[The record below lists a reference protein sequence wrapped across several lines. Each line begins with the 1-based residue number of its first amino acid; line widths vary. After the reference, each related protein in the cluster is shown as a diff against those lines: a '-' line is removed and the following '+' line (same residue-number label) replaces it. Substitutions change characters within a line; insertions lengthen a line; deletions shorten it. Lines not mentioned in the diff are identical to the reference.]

1 MKKLMIA
8 VASAM
13 AVGLAAQAAEQWFD
27 GGIAGDWP
35 DDSSMFGGSWSNTTG
50 SAYADSKVTVSAD
63 AENPLS
69 FNATE
74 SKNPASETV
83 AITSTLTFTPFDKLP
98 DVPEEAKAGV
108 ISYGGKFYVIAK
120 DGEANAW
127 KDSAIP
133 ATETA
138 VVKVTFIDADTA
150 VYDIDGSVSTNDIV
164 AITEVSKVCMSGD
177 GAISGLTAQT
187 EAKSVGPQTP
197 PTGGGSVTP
206 AEGEPGVYDVQ
217 PSPEGNVTIIP
228 ASLKPT
234 DTIRVTT
241 PEDIQVTGVPADQIQ
256 VKLNDTVI
264 PNSVFVGGDATGF
277 STALNSEGSA
287 QVGSETIKV
296 TPELSEAGDPSG
308 VKPFVL
314 ADDAT
319 VGAKTIP
326 GLTYTLVRQTAPKGG
341 SSEDVDTKV
350 AESARTELTDSE
362 KPADKA
368 FYIIRVTK

>member
-1 MKKLMIA
+1 MKKLMFA

-13 AVGLAAQAAEQWFD
+13 AVGLVAQAAEQWFD
-27 GGIAGDWP
+27 GGIADGWP
-35 DDSSMFGGSWSNTTG
+35 TAPSMDGGAWSNTEG
-50 SAYADSKVTVSAD
+50 SAFAESKVTVSAD
-63 AENPLS
+63 ESAPLT
-69 FNATE
+69 FTATTA
-74 SKNPASETV
+74 KQVADDTV
-83 AITSTLTFTPFDKLP
+83 TINSTLTFTPFDELP

-108 ISYGGKFYVIAK
+108 ISYDGNFYVIAK
-120 DGEANAW
+120 GDEVNEWTDSGISA
-127 KDSAIP
+127 KDS
-133 ATETA
+133 A

-228 ASLKPT
+228 DSLKPT

-241 PEDIQVTGVPADQIQ
+241 SADVQVTGVPADQIQ

-277 STALNSEGSA
+277 STALNPEGSA

-308 VKPFVL
+308 VEPFVL
-314 ADDAT
+314 GDDAT

-341 SSEDVDTKV
+341 SSEDVDSRV
-350 AESARTELTDSE
+350 AESARTELTDSD